1 MSCARALAHHRLQIV
16 FSRVFKLIVIIFG
29 CFSTLWTRVFFW
41 YNSVA
46 FVFINYLSFGQSA
59 KYLETLAG
67 DMLLNFKLCPKNVS
81 FTMRKSFGLYYYFV
95 HICRVNFFC
104 SLFVTIIINIIH
116 ASSYAHFNQASTQI
130 WDEVKKRICQKQW
143 SKE

>member
-1 MSCARALAHHRLQIV
+1 MRACARAPSSADCIQSRIQIDCYYFRL
-16 FSRVFKLIVIIFG
+16 FFNSLDE
-29 CFSTLWTRVFFW
+29 SVFFW

-46 FVFINYLSFGQSA
+46 FVFIYYLSFGQSA

-116 ASSYAHFNQASTQI
+116 ASSYAHFNQATTQI
-130 WDEVKKRICQKQW
+130 WDEVKKGICQKQW